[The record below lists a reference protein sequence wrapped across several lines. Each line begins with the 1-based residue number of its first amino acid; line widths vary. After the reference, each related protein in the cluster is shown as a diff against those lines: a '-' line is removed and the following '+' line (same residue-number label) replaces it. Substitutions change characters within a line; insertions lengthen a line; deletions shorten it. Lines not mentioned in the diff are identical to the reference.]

1 MPCDHRHLAREGFPL
16 SHHLII
22 SITAAVVP
30 SLLLIW
36 YFYSQDRFPEPRRV
50 LLMTFFL
57 GVLTTIPA
65 GIVEWILMSQVLPGL
80 GLTNLMAGLSMAGTA
95 GATEEFFK
103 WLVVI
108 LYCARNK
115 EFDEPMDGIVY
126 GVVASLG
133 FATLEN
139 YIYVQVSPPES
150 MLMTALARA
159 FTAVPCHAFLGAIMG
174 YHVGQAW
181 FGKGGRGLH
190 LLLSLVLPA
199 VLHTLYDFPLMML
212 ALPGEQDSPLWFL
225 WLLLGLGTLVLMGI
239 WTMVLVR
246 KLRAEQDKLPGPAP
260 EPT

>member
-1 MPCDHRHLAREGFPL
+1 L

-30 SLLLIW
+30 SLLLIL

-50 LLMTFFL
+50 LLTTFFL
-57 GVLTTIPA
+57 GVLATIPA
-65 GIVEWILMSQVLPGL
+65 GLVEALVMGQVRPGPEMP
-80 GLTNLMAGLSMAGTA
+80 NLMAGLSLAATA
-95 GATEEFFK
+95 GVTEEFFK
-103 WLVVI
+103 WLVVV

-126 GVVASLG
+126 GAVASLG

-139 YIYVQVSPPES
+139 YLYVQMSPDQWV
-150 MLMTALARA
+150 LTTALARA

-181 FGKGGRGLH
+181 FGKGPRGLH

-212 ALPGEQDSPLWFL
+212 GLPGEPDKPLWFL
-225 WLLLGLGTLVLMGI
+225 WLALALGTLLLMAI
-239 WTMVLVR
+239 WTTVLVR
-246 KLRAEQDKLPGPAP
+246 KLRAEQDKMPAP

>member
-1 MPCDHRHLAREGFPL
+1 LSLHLVIA
-16 SHHLII
+16 
-22 SITAAVVP
+22 ITAAVVP
-30 SLLLIW
+30 ALLLIW
-36 YFYSQDRFPEPRRV
+36 YFYRQDRFPEPQRV

-57 GVLTTIPA
+57 GVLTTVPA
-65 GIVEWILMSQVLPGL
+65 GVVEWLMMTGGLPGL
-80 GLTNLMAGLSMAGTA
+80 APTPLLAGLSLAATA
-95 GATEEFFK
+95 GVTEEVFK

-139 YIYVQVSPPES
+139 YLYVQMSPEGT
-150 MLMTALARA
+150 LLLTALARA

-181 FGKGGRGLH
+181 FGSRRRGLH

-212 ALPGEQDSPLWFL
+212 GLPGEQEKPLWLL

-246 KLRAEQDKLPGPAP
+246 KLRAEQDKLPGPA
-260 EPT
+260 TA

>member
-1 MPCDHRHLAREGFPL
+1 LNL
-16 SHHLII
+16 HLII
-22 SITAAVVP
+22 AVAAAVVP
-30 SLLLIW
+30 ALLLLW
-36 YFYSQDRFPEPRRV
+36 YFYRQDRFPEPQRV
-50 LLMTFFL
+50 VLVTFFL
-57 GVLTTIPA
+57 GVLATIPA
-65 GIVEWILMSQVLPGL
+65 GVVESVLMIAVIPNLEM
-80 GLTNLMAGLSMAGTA
+80 TNLMTSLTLASSAGVS
-95 GATEEFFK
+95 EEFFK

-108 LYCARNK
+108 LYCARHK

-139 YIYVQVSPPES
+139 YLYVQFSPAES
-150 MLMTALARA
+150 VLLTALARA

-212 ALPGEQDSPLWFL
+212 GQPGEQEKPLWFL
-225 WLLLGLGTLVLMGI
+225 WLLMALGVLVLMWI
-239 WTMVLVR
+239 WTMILVR
-246 KLRAEQDKLPGPAP
+246 KVRAEQDKMPPPAP
-260 EPT
+260 A